1 MKNTYF
7 IFCLF
12 IYIIFNSCTKNE
24 ATKTEI
30 YNQKANELI
39 FQTLKESK
47 CNCILEI
54 PKQSM
59 IEISLA
65 DNPKYDIRTMLKN
78 QLNIKTNAILDSLL
92 NVSKNFKLDIEK
104 IKQNKIK
111 IVSVEDIRNI
121 KNGKDSITLKICKT
135 GIICFQKPI
144 FNENHKKAVFEYNYA
159 TTCLRLIPSPTY
171 ELKNGKWYRNEK

>member
-1 MKNTYF
+1 MRNTYI

-12 IYIIFNSCTKNE
+12 MCILFSSCTKNE
-24 ATKTEI
+24 TAKTEI

-39 FQTLKESK
+39 FQTLKENK

-59 IEISLA
+59 VEISNA
-65 DNPKYDIRTMLKN
+65 ENPKYDIRTVLKN
-78 QLNIKTNAILDSLL
+78 QLNVKTNANLDSLI

-104 IKQNKIK
+104 IKLNKIK
-111 IVSVEDIRNI
+111 IVSFEDIMNI
-121 KNGKDSITLKICKT
+121 KKGNDSITLKICKT
-135 GIICFQKPI
+135 GIICFEKPI
-144 FNENHKKAVFEYNYA
+144 FDENYKKAVFEYNY
-159 TTCLRLIPSPTY
+159 TYTCVRLIPSPTY